1 MLIKNFLETLN
12 GPKIVS
18 LKTKTQVRMLV
29 ASKEVFPMGVT
40 KISVRNG
47 IIGTDYSSVVNNK
60 IFAEENPQT
69 QEEAEA
75 IPHFEAEALWKGK
88 GKNVTKF
95 ICVHT
100 EKNTEYLKFLPKMI
114 GEKNV
119 TKNIY
124 IDNATGKNVEES
136 EVNKFM
142 GAKSNSPYG
151 VNWQVVELCNVLGI
165 NEVSF
170 EE

>member
-40 KISVRNG
+40 KISTRLG
-47 IIGTDYSSVVNNK
+47 IIGANYENAVNNSVAK
-60 IFAEENPQT
+60 NFEGDIENL
-69 QEEAEA
+69 
-75 IPHFEAEALWKGK
+75 PHFEAESLWKGK

-119 TKNIY
+119 TKSIY
-124 IDNATGKNVEES
+124 VDNATGKNVEES

-165 NEVSF
+165 NDITF
-170 EE
+170 E